1 MKKALTGSVSHTE
14 ETINELRADRQ
25 FAVEYLKATLEELDD
40 PDNRAAGLLA
50 LRDVAE
56 AYGDSEG
63 INSMK
68 KKRDIFA
75 ELTEGF
81 DALKSQ
87 RESVQ
92 RGRTHV
98 EFIAGGIASLENAR
112 HADRYVDAEVPIG
125 NLERKLAVAK
135 GKS

>member
-1 MKKALTGSVSHTE
+1 MKKALTGSVPHTD
-14 ETINELRADRQ
+14 ETIKELRADRQ
-25 FAVEYLKATLEELDD
+25 FAVEYLKAALEELDD
-40 PDNRAAGLLA
+40 PDNRAAGQLA

-56 AYGDSEG
+56 AYGGPEG
-63 INSMK
+63 TNSTE

-92 RGRTHV
+92 RGRTQV
-98 EFIAGGIASLENAR
+98 EFIASGIASLENAR
-112 HADRYVDAEVPIG
+112 RTDEYVDAEVLIG
-125 NLERKLAVAK
+125 ILERKLAVAK